1 MRSAFVDKLAGY
13 GPLPAPDVA
22 FLEATVAGAREVP
35 ARHDLIRDGDPPGPL
50 FIMIEGWACR
60 YKLLPEGT
68 RQITAFLMPGDCCD
82 LYASLLGEMDHS
94 IMTLTPAR
102 VAAVPRQA
110 FETEILRRPALLRAL
125 WHMQLVN
132 EGTLR
137 AWIVSMG
144 RRDSVQR
151 IAHLMCELYA
161 RAHNV
166 GLVTDQHFELPLT
179 QTVLGDALGLTPV
192 HVNRVL
198 RRVRLDD
205 VMELRQGSLVISD
218 FAKLATVAGF
228 DDSYLHRRLRK
239 AA

>member
-1 MRSAFVDKLAGY
+1 MPAAFIRKLEGS
-13 GPLPAPDVA
+13 GPLPPADIS
-22 FLEATVAGAREVP
+22 FLSEACAVSREVP
-35 ARHDLIRDGDPPGPL
+35 ARYDLIRDGDPPGPL
-50 FIMIEGWACR
+50 FIMLEGWACR

-94 IMTLTPAR
+94 IITLTPAR

-110 FETEILRRPALLRAL
+110 FEAEILRRPALLRAL
-125 WHMQLVN
+125 WHMQLVD

-137 AWIVSMG
+137 TWIVSMG
-144 RRDSVQR
+144 RRGSVQR
-151 IAHLMCELYA
+151 IAHLMCELYVRA
-161 RAHNV
+161 RNI

-179 QTVLGDALGLTPV
+179 QTVLGDALGLTSV

-198 RRVRLDD
+198 RRLRLED

-218 FAKLATVAGF
+218 IAKLATTAGF
-228 DDSYLHRRLRK
+228 DDSYLHRPPQ
-239 AA
+239 